1 MENKQ
6 YRLVFRRYKHPLEI
20 LQKGI
25 NPHVDE
31 DSEAY
36 ENDFIKM
43 AKPFNGQILYNEN
56 GIIPITQDSLPSKS
70 YNLWLVDSNFKF
82 PKKTVEL
89 LNYCVEGIEGFK
101 LITPYQL
108 LIGIARLFDE
118 DKVKDNL
125 NSVLLD
131 YMEEKT
137 PSNPSED
144 IVKNTLKN
152 YVSLLDTDTKVNFIL
167 HAENEE
173 DLNKQV
179 NKYLLNK
186 AKNQESIDE

>member
-56 GIIPITQDSLPSKS
+56 GIIPITQDSLTSKS

-173 DLNKQV
+173 DLNTQV